1 MPIVAGECE
10 FTTPRPFEARS
21 ARVKLS
27 FTIDPGENADK
38 VIAET
43 GTTARTYAYAMI
55 NGSEIVQHAPVE
67 APRTRASRAVPPS
80 QPAMSAPVALTEGT
94 PADPFAGW
102 APAQSA
108 PASVPASATV
118 SNKAPPTPV
127 VEITDAELRSTI
139 KDIVA
144 RDPKYTQPIMDL
156 IFEFTGDRVAPIQT
170 VTDRAKRAEFLVKLA
185 LL

>member
-55 NGSEIVQHAPVE
+55 NSSEIVQHAPVE
-67 APRTRASRAVPPS
+67 APRTRAPRAVPPS
-80 QPAMSAPVALTEGT
+80 ISTAAPTPPAEPPS
-94 PADPFAGW
+94 DPFAGG
-102 APAQSA
+102 APAPSA
-108 PASVPASATV
+108 PASVPASGIV

-127 VEITDAELRSTI
+127 AEITDAMLQEALKTKVA
-139 KDIVA
+139 KDAKHTAGAMALV
-144 RDPKYTQPIMDL
+144 R
-156 IFEFTGDRVAPIQT
+156 EFTGNPLALIYT
-170 VTDRAKRAEFLVKLA
+170 VTDQAKRAEFLTRLA
-185 LL
+185 AL